1 MRLNPTG
8 VYSGSFLSI
17 HLKFK
22 TYDVLSTYTTT
33 YGVSWLVCLYE
44 NSKDESTYQDKCKGG
59 QAPIVMAL
67 VKVFRTRQ
75 DITEDVRKWENDF
88 EEGKE

>member
-1 MRLNPTG
+1 
-8 VYSGSFLSI
+8 
-17 HLKFK
+17 
-22 TYDVLSTYTTT
+22 
-33 YGVSWLVCLYE
+33 
-44 NSKDESTYQDKCKGG
+44 
-59 QAPIVMAL
+59 MAS